1 MSVTGLWNCCLI
13 DTLFNRWA
21 IQGFGS
27 LIFDLTSGRCQMF
40 MNRSSGE
47 QPWLNAPE
55 MNAAVHRLMFID
67 LVFCAVLSLVAP
79 TSELPRN
86 TSSVCRP

>member
-40 MNRSSGE
+40 MSRSSGE
-47 QPWLNAPE
+47 HRWLNAPE
-55 MNAAVHRLMFID
+55 MNAAVHRSMFID
-67 LVFCAVLSLVAP
+67 LVFSAVLSLVAP
-79 TSELPRN
+79 TSDGP
-86 TSSVCRP
+86 SPDGDGC